1 MAEPATTR
9 SHVELRNR
17 AKRDEWR
24 CTVLRY
30 VEMPD
35 GSLEQQEIPLTP
47 EEFLDPQ
54 IGDTMVQGRLHITAV
69 YFLFGMLTR
78 RFQNRPDVAVLCDLK
93 HLMGPRRGPAP
104 DISVVMGVPD
114 LAIDIESYDL
124 RSGDN
129 VPPSLIIEVV
139 SPSDSRIRRTDEV
152 TKVEL
157 YERIGV
163 REYLLLDLPRRG
175 NRRRL
180 SWHGHRLDR
189 RGRYA
194 RIEPDLRGRIHS
206 ETTGLVF
213 GADPTESWI
222 EIFDART
229 GQRLLT
235 SDEEAEE
242 GRRRAEQAVKQA
254 EQAVKQ
260 AEGSARRAK
269 EAARRAEEEAK
280 ARREAEA
287 ENVRLREELARLR
300 GEV

>member
-1 MAEPATTR
+1 MAEPAR
-9 SHVELRNR
+9 SRTSRNR

-35 GSLEQQEIPLTP
+35 GILEQQEIPLTP

-54 IGDTMVQGRLHITAV
+54 IGDTMLQGRLHIVAV
-69 YFLFGMLTR
+69 FFLFGMLTR

-124 RSGDN
+124 RTGDN

-194 RIEPDLRGRIHS
+194 RIAPDLRGRIHS

-242 GRRRAEQAVKQA
+242 SRRRAEQA

-260 AEGSARRAK
+260 AEGAARRAK

-280 ARREAEA
+280 ARQEAEA
-287 ENVRLREELARLR
+287 EVARLREELARLR
-300 GEV
+300 GEA

>member
-1 MAEPATTR
+1 MAEPARTR
-9 SHVELRNR
+9 LTVEPQSRTQR
-17 AKRDEWR
+17 KRDEWR
-24 CTVLRY
+24 CTLLRY

-69 YFLFGMLTR
+69 HFLYEMLTR
-78 RFQNRPDVAVLCDLK
+78 WFLSRPDVAVLSDLK

-104 DISVVMGVPD
+104 DISILMGVPD
-114 LAIDIESYDL
+114 LAPDIESYDL
-124 RSGDN
+124 RTGGT
-129 VPPSLIIEVV
+129 PPSLIIEVV

-157 YERIGV
+157 YERLGI

-180 SWHGHRLDR
+180 TWHGHRLNR
-189 RGRYA
+189 AGRYE

-206 ETTGLVF
+206 KTAGLLF

-222 EIFDART
+222 EIIDAGT
-229 GQRLLT
+229 GKRLLT
-235 SDEEAEE
+235 PLEEKQ
-242 GRRRAEQAVKQA
+242 RAEQEKQRA
-254 EQAVKQ
+254 EQEKQ
-260 AEGSARRAK
+260 
-269 EAARRAEEEAK
+269 RAEQEAK
-280 ARREAEA
+280 ARKEAEA
-287 ENVRLREELARLR
+287 EVAHLREELARLR
-300 GEV
+300 GEA

>member
-1 MAEPATTR
+1 MAEPATQPT
-9 SHVELRNR
+9 VEPQSRVR
-17 AKRDEWR
+17 KKRDEWR
-24 CTVLRY
+24 CTLLRY

-54 IGDTMVQGRLHITAV
+54 IGDTMVQGRFHIVAV
-69 YFLFGMLTR
+69 HFLFEMLTR
-78 RFQNRPDVAVLCDLK
+78 RFRDRPDVAVLSDLK

-104 DISVVMGVPD
+104 DISIVMGVPD

-124 RSGDN
+124 RTGGN

-163 REYLLLDLPRRG
+163 HEYLLLDLPRRA

-180 SWHGHRLDR
+180 GWRGHRLDR
-189 RGRYA
+189 HGQYV
-194 RIEPDLRGRIHS
+194 RIEPDFRGRVHS

-213 GADPTESWI
+213 GADSTESWI
-222 EIFDART
+222 EILDART
-229 GQRLLT
+229 GERLLT
-235 SDEEAEE
+235 PAEEAEE
-242 GRRRAEQAVKQA
+242 SRKRAEQATSRA
-254 EQAVKQ
+254 E
-260 AEGSARRAK
+260 
-269 EAARRAEEEAK
+269 EAARRAEQEAK
-280 ARREAEA
+280 ARQEAEA
-287 ENVRLREELARLR
+287 EVTRLREELARLR
-300 GEV
+300 GEA